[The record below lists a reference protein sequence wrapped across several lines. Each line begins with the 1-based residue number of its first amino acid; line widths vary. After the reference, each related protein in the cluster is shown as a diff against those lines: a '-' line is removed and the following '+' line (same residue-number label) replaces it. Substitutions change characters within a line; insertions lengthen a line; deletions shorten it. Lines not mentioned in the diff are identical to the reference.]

1 MIFLDTN
8 AVIAVMNDAPRRV
21 ADVLAERLAARE
33 QIVISSIVL
42 FELWFGIAKSTR
54 KSGNAEK
61 LGDILSAPIQQLAFD
76 SEDALVA
83 GKVRQ
88 ELALKGTP
96 IGPYDVLIAGQAL
109 RHGATLVTANSKEFK
124 RVRRL
129 KCEDWAKG

>member
-1 MIFLDTN
+1 MIMLDTN
-8 AVIAVMNDAPRRV
+8 AVIAIMNDSPRLV

-33 QIVISSIVL
+33 NVAVSSIVL
-42 FELWFGIAKSTR
+42 FELWFGIAKSHR

-61 LGDILSAPIQQLAFD
+61 LSDFLAAPIQQLVFD
-76 SEDALVA
+76 SEDGLVA

-88 ELALKGTP
+88 ELASKGTP

-124 RVRRL
+124 RVKGL
-129 KCEDWAKG
+129 KCEDWGKG

>member
-8 AVIAVMNDAPRRV
+8 AVIAVMNDAPRKV
-21 ADVLAERLAARE
+21 ADILAERLAARE
-33 QIVISSIVL
+33 QIAISSIVL

-61 LGDILSAPIQQLAFD
+61 LNDLLGAPIQQLAFD

-83 GKVRQ
+83 GQVRQ
-88 ELALKGTP
+88 ELAIKGTP

-109 RHGATLVTANSKEFK
+109 RHGATLATANSKEFK
-124 RVRRL
+124 RVRGL
-129 KCEDWAKG
+129 KCVDWTKG